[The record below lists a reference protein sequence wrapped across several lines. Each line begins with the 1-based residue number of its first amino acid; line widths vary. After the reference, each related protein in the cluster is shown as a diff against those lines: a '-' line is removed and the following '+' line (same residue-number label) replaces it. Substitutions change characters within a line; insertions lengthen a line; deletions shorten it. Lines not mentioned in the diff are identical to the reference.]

1 MTESSGFSNRG
12 ARFLVMSAAFVVVV
26 AGLKASQ
33 ALLIPFFLAAF
44 LAVLC
49 APAVRWLCR
58 HRVPNVV
65 AVLLVVFFLA
75 LILFGV
81 GAMVGGSINQ
91 FSDAAPKY
99 AERVNELWDQIK
111 AGIDKLPVEFHPFG
125 IGQDKSIET
134 LEIFKPGQIIGL
146 LGTSLKGV
154 LGALSNIFIVIL
166 ILVFM
171 LLESTTFPEKLRLIM
186 KDQESDS
193 ATRFEGVTSQIQRY
207 LAIKTVTSLV
217 TGVAIG
223 IWVAIVGLDFVV
235 IWGLTAFLLNY
246 IPNIGSI
253 VAAVPAVLLAFVQLG
268 PGAGLA
274 VILGYLVVNG
284 TIGNLIEPTL
294 LGRSLGMS
302 TLVVF
307 LSLVFWG
314 WMWGTIGM
322 LLSVPL
328 TMMIKILLE
337 NTEDL
342 AWVAILLDSGR
353 SLVARSGQSEGLESM
368 ENEGPEGEGASEV
381 SNESTR
387 V

>member
-1 MTESSGFSNRG
+1 MTENVSFSDRG
-12 ARFLVMSAAFVVVV
+12 ARFLVMSAAFVIVV
-26 AGLKASQ
+26 AGLRASQ
-33 ALLIPFFLAAF
+33 ALLIPFFLAVF

-49 APAVRWLCR
+49 APAVRWLCA

-65 AVLLVVFFLA
+65 AVLIVVFLLA
-75 LILFGV
+75 LILFGL
-81 GAMVGGSINQ
+81 GALVGGSINQ
-91 FSDAAPKY
+91 FTEAAPKY
-99 AERVNELWDQIK
+99 AERVNALWDQIK

-125 IGQDKSIET
+125 IGSDSGVET
-134 LEIFKPGQIIGL
+134 LEVFKPGQIMGL

-154 LGALSNIFIVIL
+154 LGALSNIFMVIL
-166 ILVFM
+166 ILIFM
-171 LLESTTFPEKLRLIM
+171 LLESTTFPEKLRLIT
-186 KDQESDS
+186 KGQESPSDS
-193 ATRFEGVTSQIQRY
+193 RLAGVTGQIQRY
-207 LAIKTVTSLV
+207 LAIKTITSLT

-274 VILGYLVVNG
+274 VILGYLVVNVV
-284 TIGNLIEPTL
+284 IGNLVEPAL
-294 LGRSLGMS
+294 LGRSLGLS

-342 AWVAILLDSGR
+342 AWVAVLLDSGK
-353 SLVARSGQSEGLESM
+353 SLEARLKPDGARTGEPEDGSEDSGD
-368 ENEGPEGEGASEV
+368 
-381 SNESTR
+381 
-387 V
+387 